1 MSVRLLAVVSRLS
14 ALIIGGYL
22 LSLVAVSLLS
32 NPRLVPTGATQR
44 FCGLYLD
51 CHRMVTVESV
61 RYADTVPGQRAAG
74 RYALVTVR
82 LASDAAGVTLRSG
95 MLGATLRG
103 VRGKRY
109 PRDHD
114 AERELAAAGTAA
126 GLPNVPLPAGV
137 PTRSTIVFDIPAD
150 AGVLQLRIHDAGW
163 LTRLSELFL
172 IGDED
177 SFLHARTWWV
187 LEPPANLAVSRAHR
201 PLCGVTGGCDTVVR
215 VVRVERASRAGL
227 ASRRVPAD
235 GVFYLVTLE
244 VSDADSGAPSTEPLV
259 AKVEDGLGRSYGRAR
274 DVEQLLDEDSRDAR
288 LRRLAFDLP
297 DDVTTPQLVLR
308 KPGPL
313 NRLAAATRL
322 PLPGGAAP
330 GPSPD

>member
-1 MSVRLLAVVSRLS
+1 MSVRLLAVVYRLS

-32 NPRLVPTGATQR
+32 KPRLVPTGATQR

-61 RYADTVPGQRAAG
+61 RYADMVAGQRAVG

-95 MLGATLRG
+95 TLGAALRG
-103 VRGKRY
+103 VRGQRY
-109 PRDHD
+109 PRDRG

-137 PTRSTIVFDIPAD
+137 PTRSTIVFDIPEE
-150 AGVLQLRIHDAGW
+150 AGVLQLRIQDAGW

-187 LEPPANLAVSRAHR
+187 LEPPAHLAVSPARR

-215 VVRVERASRAGL
+215 AVRVERAPRAGL
-227 ASRRVPAD
+227 ASRRVPA
-235 GVFYLVTLE
+235 
-244 VSDADSGAPSTEPLV
+244 
-259 AKVEDGLGRSYGRAR
+259 
-274 DVEQLLDEDSRDAR
+274 
-288 LRRLAFDLP
+288 
-297 DDVTTPQLVLR
+297 
-308 KPGPL
+308 
-313 NRLAAATRL
+313 
-322 PLPGGAAP
+322 GGAE
-330 GPSPD
+330 